1 MQSTVRTNGKQIA
14 SRLNKSA
21 YARLLT
27 KILPTVITSDAQ
39 NRRVLAVIDELM
51 DKPRR
56 TREETELLKLLVQL
70 SSDFDRQRY
79 PYTVKPH
86 EHLAELL
93 KERKLR
99 QADLLSIFGHRSAVS
114 EVLAGKRGITKE
126 QAKKLA
132 GFFKL
137 PVELFL

>member
-1 MQSTVRTNGKQIA
+1 MQSIVGTSGKQIA
-14 SRLNKSA
+14 SRLNKTA

-27 KILPTVITSDAQ
+27 KTLPTVIPGGAQ
-39 NRRVLAVIDELM
+39 NRRVLAVIGELIA
-51 DKPRR
+51 KPRR
-56 TREETELLKLLVQL
+56 TREETELLKLLIQL
-70 SSDFDRQRY
+70 SSDFDKRRY

-132 GFFKL
+132 DFFKL